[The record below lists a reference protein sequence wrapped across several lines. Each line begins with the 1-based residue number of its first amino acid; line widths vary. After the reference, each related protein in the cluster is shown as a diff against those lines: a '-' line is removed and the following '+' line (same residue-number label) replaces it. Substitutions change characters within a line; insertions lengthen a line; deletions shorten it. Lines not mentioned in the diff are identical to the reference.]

1 MGPQLASYAA
11 SAGVPTR
18 LVVGARHESAAAL
31 WAACA
36 SAEDG
41 RELRPQL
48 TVRDVDKAWDRSDSL
63 TVVLVVVDRRDPV
76 LDDLHPS
83 TTCVLAIASG
93 AASAEDLARVA
104 VRADDAGRRIDAL
117 VVADPDDLDRTTG
130 RLLHRE
136 RAQQVALP
144 GRLTGLPG
152 STGANVSPLP
162 RRKS

>member
-1 MGPQLASYAA
+1 
-11 SAGVPTR
+11 
-18 LVVGARHESAAAL
+18 
-31 WAACA
+31 
-36 SAEDG
+36 
-41 RELRPQL
+41 
-48 TVRDVDKAWDRSDSL
+48 
-63 TVVLVVVDRRDPV
+63 
-76 LDDLHPS
+76 
-83 TTCVLAIASG
+83 VLAIASG